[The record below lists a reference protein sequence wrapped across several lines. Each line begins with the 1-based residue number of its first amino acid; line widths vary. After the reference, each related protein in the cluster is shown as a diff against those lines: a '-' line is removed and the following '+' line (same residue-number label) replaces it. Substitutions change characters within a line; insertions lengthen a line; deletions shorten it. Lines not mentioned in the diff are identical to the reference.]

1 MLISPVITDT
11 SVPSGLP
18 TEMQLPLHV
27 GGMTIRRVSSNDFR
41 DLSKY
46 LSDPEVARY
55 QFWEPYSAEQVAA
68 LIDCQA
74 AVRIGDPGVALVLA
88 VELDRQVIGDCELTI
103 HSLDDRQ
110 AEIGFRF
117 NPQFTGRG
125 LATQAVSAALGFA
138 FLRLRMHR
146 VVSCTDV
153 RNERS
158 WRLMERV
165 GMRREAHFIHDAY
178 TKGNW
183 VDDYVY
189 AMLDHEW
196 RERIPDLLGVV
207 TLDQT

>member
-1 MLISPVITDT
+1 VDDGQTK
-11 SVPSGLP
+11 GR
-18 TEMQLPLHV
+18 LPLNV
-27 GGMTIRRVSSNDFR
+27 GNMVIRRIGSADYQ
-41 DLSKY
+41 DLLEY
-46 LSDPEVARY
+46 LSDPNVARF
-55 QFWEPYSAEQVAA
+55 QFSPPYSADQVAA
-68 LIDCQA
+68 LVESQG
-74 AVRIGDPGVALVLA
+74 AVRVGDPGVALVLVA
-88 VELDRQVIGDCELTI
+88 ELKRRVIGDCQLTI

-125 LATQAVSAALGFA
+125 LATQAVSAVLGFA
-138 FLRLRMHR
+138 FGRLGMHR

-165 GMRREAHFIHDAY
+165 GMRREAHFQHDSY
-178 TKGNW
+178 TKDEW

-196 RERIPDLLGVV
+196 QQR
-207 TLDQT
+207 

>member
-1 MLISPVITDT
+1 
-11 SVPSGLP
+11 
-18 TEMQLPLHV
+18 MQLPLNV
-27 GGMTIRRVSSNDFR
+27 GGMIIRRVRSNDLR
-41 DLSKY
+41 DLSEY

-55 QFWEPYSAEQVAA
+55 QFWEAYSAEQVAG
-68 LIDCQA
+68 LIECQA

-88 VELDRQVIGDCELTI
+88 VELDRRVIGDCQLTI
-103 HSLDDRQ
+103 NSLDDQQ

-158 WRLMERV
+158 WKLMERV
-165 GMRREAHFIHDAY
+165 GMRREAHFIHDCY
-178 TKGNW
+178 SKGEW

-196 RERIPDLLGVV
+196 RERHPDLVAGVSI
-207 TLDQT
+207 DQT